1 MDDDTLAAAAAACH
15 TSFMQSDKFRFSRPF
30 SPNAPMNFSQRFT
43 FLFSAPTFEAED
55 LEGLRVQE
63 IIAAIQRL
71 GFQVIRAPRI
81 EDAEIAVQTD
91 AAIGCLVVDWGK
103 KGLEGKAASLINVMR
118 RRGLEMPIVLLVRRK
133 RFEDVPVEVLD
144 FIDGYV
150 FLAEETPEF
159 IARNLVSR
167 LTQYAEAL
175 KTPFFGALVDYAE
188 EGNQLWTCPGHNG
201 GIFYSRSPIGRIFR
215 EHLGEAI
222 FRDDLDNSIVELGD
236 LLTHEGPAL
245 AAQKEAAAIFGAEK
259 TYFVLNGTSASNK
272 IALSALVTDGDL
284 VLFDR
289 NNHKA
294 AHHGAL
300 LLAGGIPIYLPT
312 DRNAYG
318 LIGPIRAAALDE
330 TAIRAAIRANPLV
343 KDADA
348 WRRER
353 PFRAAVIEQCT
364 YDGTIY
370 DARHILAKIGP
381 LCEYILFD
389 EAWAG
394 FMKFHPIYAGRFAM
408 GLANLDAEAPG
419 IIATQSTHKQLASF
433 SQASQIHV
441 KDSHIRGQRRRV
453 EHRRFNESFLLH
465 ASTSPFYPLFASLD
479 VGAQM
484 MKGRSGEVLWD
495 DTIRLGIELRKKLRA
510 VRQEFERRESDPAR
524 RWFFDPFVPDMVRLP
539 DAADERGVHE
549 VPWESVATDALASH
563 AHFWEL
569 SPGARWHG
577 FESVVPGFAIT
588 DPNKL
593 TLLTPG
599 FDRVTGEYEAHG
611 IPAPVVAQYLREN
624 RVVAEKFD
632 LNSLLFLLT
641 PGVEASK
648 AGTLVSALVAFKRLH
663 DDNALLETAFPKF
676 VAGRPKRYRGL
687 RLRDLCRDMHVFF
700 RGENVSAL
708 QKAQFVAEH
717 LPEPAMTPHEAARQ
731 LVRNNVDYL
740 PISDVEGRVAATL
753 FVVYPPGIATIVPGE
768 RLSARARPMID
779 YLTAFERSS
788 NLFPGFETEVQGV
801 YREVDE
807 SGTTRFYTYVVRE

>member
-1 MDDDTLAAAAAACH
+1 
-15 TSFMQSDKFRFSRPF
+15 
-30 SPNAPMNFSQRFT
+30 MNFSQRFT
-43 FLFSAPTFEAED
+43 FLFSAPTFESED
-55 LEGLRVQE
+55 LEGLRVAE
-63 IIAAIQRL
+63 IIAAIQRH
-71 GFQVIRAPRI
+71 GFQVINARRI

-103 KGLEGKAASLINVMR
+103 KGLEGKTAALINLMR
-118 RRGLEMPIVLLVRRK
+118 RRGLEMPIVLLVRRR

-167 LTQYAEAL
+167 LTQYAETL
-175 KTPFFGALVDYAE
+175 KTPFFGTLVEYAE
-188 EGNQLWTCPGHNG
+188 KGNQLWTCPGHNG
-201 GIFYSRSPIGRIFR
+201 GMFYSRSPIGRIFK
-215 EHLGEAI
+215 EHLGEAV

-245 AAQKEAAAIFGAEK
+245 AAQKEAAEIFGAER

-272 IALSALVTDGDL
+272 IVLSALIADGDL

-300 LLAGGIPIYLPT
+300 LLGGGIPIYLPT

-318 LIGPIRAAALDE
+318 LIGPITTSALDE
-330 TAIRAAIRANPLV
+330 SAIRESIRSNPLV
-343 KDADA
+343 KDPDA
-348 WRRER
+348 WQRPR

-370 DARHILAKIGP
+370 DAQFILERIGP
-381 LCEYILFD
+381 LCDYIMFD

-408 GLANLDAEAPG
+408 GLKNLGDNAPG

-441 KDSHIRGQRRRV
+441 KDSHIHDQRRRV

-510 VRQEFERRESDPAR
+510 VQREFERKELDPER
-524 RWFFDPFVPDMVRLP
+524 RWFFEPFVPDMVQLP
-539 DAADERGVHE
+539 DAAREGGVHE
-549 VPWESVATDALASH
+549 VAWDSVATDALASH
-563 AHFWEL
+563 PHFWEL
-569 SPGARWHG
+569 LPGAHWHG
-577 FESVVPGFAIT
+577 FSDIPSGYAIT

-599 FDRVTGEYEAHG
+599 FNRATGEYEAHG
-611 IPAPVVAQYLREN
+611 VPAPIVAQYLREN
-624 RVVAEKFD
+624 RVVPEKND

-648 AGTLVSALVAFKRLH
+648 AGTLVSTLVAFKRLH
-663 DDNALLETAFPKF
+663 DENALLENVIPAF
-676 VAGRPKRYRGL
+676 VAAQSRRRYAGTRV
-687 RLRDLCRDMHVFF
+687 RDLCAEMHTFF
-700 RGENVSAL
+700 RAANVSAL
-708 QKAQFVAEH
+708 QKAQFMADH
-717 LPEPAMTPHEAARQ
+717 LPELAMTPHEANRN

-740 PISDVEGRVAATL
+740 PIDEIEGRVAATL

-768 RLSARARPMID
+768 RLDARANPMIG
-779 YLTAFERSS
+779 YLKVFERAS
-788 NLFPGFETEVQGV
+788 NLFPGFDAEIQGV
-801 YREVDE
+801 YREVNA
-807 SGTTRFYTYVVRE
+807 GGKVRFYTYVVRE

>member
-1 MDDDTLAAAAAACH
+1 
-15 TSFMQSDKFRFSRPF
+15 
-30 SPNAPMNFSQRFT
+30 MNFVQRFT

-55 LEGLRVQE
+55 LEGLRVAE
-63 IIAAIQRL
+63 IIAAIQRM

-167 LTQYAEAL
+167 LTQYAETL

-188 EGNQLWTCPGHNG
+188 QDNQLWTCPGHNG
-201 GIFYSRSPIGRIFR
+201 GIFYSRSPIGRIFM
-215 EHLGEAI
+215 EYLGEAI
-222 FRDDLDNSIVELGD
+222 FRDDLDNSITELGD

-272 IALSALVTDGDL
+272 IALSALIADGDL

-300 LLAGGIPIYLPT
+300 LLAGGIPVYLPT
-312 DRNAYG
+312 DRNAHG
-318 LIGPIRAAALDE
+318 LIGPMEAASLDVGKIRE
-330 TAIRAAIRANPLV
+330 AIRNNPLV
-343 KDADA
+343 TDKDAWQRA
-348 WRRER
+348 R

-364 YDGTIY
+364 YDGTIHS
-370 DARHILAKIGP
+370 AQEILARIGA
-381 LCEYILFD
+381 LCDYILFD

-408 GLANLDAEAPG
+408 GLRNLDESAPG
-419 IIATQSTHKQLASF
+419 IVATQSTHKQLASF

-441 KDSHIRGQRRRV
+441 KDSHIRGQLRRV
-453 EHRRFNESFLLH
+453 EHRRFNKSFLQH

-495 DTIRLGIELRKKLRA
+495 DTVRLGIELRKKLRA
-510 VRQEFERRESDPAR
+510 VRTEFERREQDPAR
-524 RWFFDPFVPDMVRLP
+524 RWFFDPFVPDVVRLP
-539 DAADERGVHE
+539 DAADGGGVHA
-549 VPWESVATDALASH
+549 VAWESVATDALASH

-569 SPGARWHG
+569 APGAAWHG
-577 FESVVPGFAIT
+577 FKSVVPGFAIT

-599 FDRVTGEYEAHG
+599 FDRRTGEYEAHG

-648 AGTLVSALVAFKRLH
+648 AGTLVSALVGFKRLH
-663 DDNALLETAFPKF
+663 DDNAPLENVIPRF
-676 VAGRPKRYRGL
+676 VAANPKRYRGL
-687 RLRDLCRDMHVFF
+687 RLRDLCQEMRDFF
-700 RGENVSAL
+700 RAANVSAL
-708 QKAQFVAEH
+708 QKAQFTAEH
-717 LPEPAMTPHEAARQ
+717 LPEPAMTPHEAGRQ
-731 LVRNNVDYL
+731 LKRNNVDYL
-740 PISDVEGRVAATL
+740 PIDKIEGRVAATL

-768 RLSARARPMID
+768 RLSERARPMVD
-779 YLTAFERSS
+779 YLKVFERSS
-788 NLFPGFETEVQGV
+788 NLFPGFETEVQGI
-801 YREVDE
+801 YRERDE
-807 SGTTRFYTYVVRE
+807 AGAVRFHTYVVRE

>member
-1 MDDDTLAAAAAACH
+1 
-15 TSFMQSDKFRFSRPF
+15 
-30 SPNAPMNFSQRFT
+30 MNFVQRFT

-55 LEGLRVQE
+55 LEGLRVAE
-63 IIAAIQRL
+63 IIAAIQRM
-71 GFQVIRAPRI
+71 GFQVIRARRI
-81 EDAEIAVQTD
+81 EDAEMAVQTD

-103 KGLEGKAASLINVMR
+103 KGLEGKAASLINLMR

-167 LTQYAEAL
+167 LTQYAETL

-188 EGNQLWTCPGHNG
+188 QGNQLWTCPGHNG
-201 GIFYSRSPIGRIFR
+201 GIFYSRSPIGRIFM
-215 EHLGEAI
+215 EHLGEAV
-222 FRDDLDNSIVELGD
+222 FRDDLDNSIIELGD

-245 AAQKEAAAIFGAEK
+245 TAQKEAAAVFGAEK

-272 IALSALVTDGDL
+272 IALSALIAEGDL

-300 LLAGGIPIYLPT
+300 LITGGIPVYLPT
-312 DRNAYG
+312 DRNAHG
-318 LIGPIRAAALDE
+318 LIGPIDSGALDE
-330 TAIRAAIRANPLV
+330 TKIREAIRNNPLV
-343 KDADA
+343 TDKDA

-370 DARHILAKIGP
+370 SAQEVLARIGK
-381 LCEYILFD
+381 LCDYILFD

-408 GLANLDAEAPG
+408 GLRNLADDAPG

-441 KDSHIRGQRRRV
+441 RDSHIRGQRRRV
-453 EHRRFNESFLLH
+453 EHRRFNESFLQH

-510 VRQEFERRESDPAR
+510 VRNEFERREPDPAR
-524 RWFFDPFVPDMVRLP
+524 RWFFDPFVPDVVRLP
-539 DAADERGVHE
+539 DTADGGVHE

-569 SPGARWHG
+569 APGAAWHG
-577 FESVVPGFAIT
+577 FKSVVPGFAIT

-599 FDRVTGEYEAHG
+599 FDRRSGEYEDHG

-624 RVVAEKFD
+624 RVVPEKFD

-648 AGTLVSALVAFKRLH
+648 AGTLVSSLVAFKRLH
-663 DDNALLETAFPKF
+663 DENALLENVFPRF
-676 VAGRPKRYRGL
+676 VAANPKRYRGL
-687 RLRDLCRDMHVFF
+687 RLRDLCGEMHAFF
-700 RGENVSAL
+700 RSANVSAL
-708 QKAQFVAEH
+708 QKAQFTAAH
-717 LPEPAMTPHEAARQ
+717 LPEPAMAPNEAGRE

-740 PISDVEGRVAATL
+740 PIDEIGGRIAATL

-768 RLSARARPMID
+768 RLDERARPMIE
-779 YLTAFERSS
+779 YLKVFERSS
-788 NLFPGFETEVQGV
+788 NVFPGFDTEVQGL
-801 YREVDE
+801 YRERDAA
-807 SGTTRFYTYVVRE
+807 GTVRFYTYVVRE

>member
-1 MDDDTLAAAAAACH
+1 
-15 TSFMQSDKFRFSRPF
+15 
-30 SPNAPMNFSQRFT
+30 MNFVQRFT

-55 LEGLRVQE
+55 LEGLRVAE
-63 IIAAIQRL
+63 IIAAIQRM
-71 GFQVIRAPRI
+71 GFQVIRARRI
-81 EDAEIAVQTD
+81 EDAEMAVQTD

-103 KGLEGKAASLINVMR
+103 KGLEGKAASLINLMR

-167 LTQYAEAL
+167 LTQYAETL

-188 EGNQLWTCPGHNG
+188 QGNQLWTCPGHNG
-201 GIFYSRSPIGRIFR
+201 GIFYSRSPIGRIFM
-215 EHLGEAI
+215 EHLGEAV
-222 FRDDLDNSIVELGD
+222 FRDDLDNSIIELGD

-245 AAQKEAAAIFGAEK
+245 TAQKEAAAVFGAEK

-272 IALSALVTDGDL
+272 IALSALIAEGDL

-300 LLAGGIPIYLPT
+300 LITGGIPVYLPT
-312 DRNAYG
+312 DRNAHG
-318 LIGPIRAAALDE
+318 LIGPIDSSALDE
-330 TAIRAAIRANPLV
+330 TKIREAIRNNPLV
-343 KDADA
+343 TDKDA
-348 WRRER
+348 WQRER

-370 DARHILAKIGP
+370 SAQEILARIGK
-381 LCEYILFD
+381 LCDYILFD

-408 GLANLDAEAPG
+408 GLRNLGDDAPG

-441 KDSHIRGQRRRV
+441 RDSHIRGQRRRV
-453 EHRRFNESFLLH
+453 EHRRFNESFLQH

-510 VRQEFERRESDPAR
+510 VRNEFERREPDPAR
-524 RWFFDPFVPDMVRLP
+524 RWFFDPFVPDVVRLP
-539 DAADERGVHE
+539 DTADGGVHE

-569 SPGARWHG
+569 APGAAWHG
-577 FESVVPGFAIT
+577 FKSVVPGFAIT

-599 FDRVTGEYEAHG
+599 FDRRTGEYEDHG

-624 RVVAEKFD
+624 RVVPEKFD

-648 AGTLVSALVAFKRLH
+648 AGTLVSSLVAFKRLY
-663 DDNALLETAFPKF
+663 DENALLENVFPRF
-676 VAGRPKRYRGL
+676 VAANPKRYRGL
-687 RLRDLCRDMHVFF
+687 RLRDLCGEMHAFF
-700 RGENVSAL
+700 RSANVSAL
-708 QKAQFVAEH
+708 QKAQFTAAH
-717 LPEPAMTPHEAARQ
+717 LPEPAMAPNEAGRE

-740 PISDVEGRVAATL
+740 PIDEIGGRIAATL

-768 RLSARARPMID
+768 RLDERARPMIE
-779 YLTAFERSS
+779 YLKVFERSI
-788 NLFPGFETEVQGV
+788 NVFPGFDTEVQGL
-801 YREVDE
+801 YRERDAAGAV
-807 SGTTRFYTYVVRE
+807 RFYTYVVRE

>member
-1 MDDDTLAAAAAACH
+1 
-15 TSFMQSDKFRFSRPF
+15 
-30 SPNAPMNFSQRFT
+30 MNFSQRFT

-55 LEGLRVQE
+55 LEGMRVQQ
-63 IIAAIQRL
+63 IIAAIQRM
-71 GFQVIRAPRI
+71 GFQVVRAPRT
-81 EDAEIAVQTD
+81 EDAEMAVQTD

-167 LTQYAEAL
+167 LTQYAETL
-175 KTPFFGALVDYAE
+175 KTPFFGALVDYSE
-188 EGNQLWTCPGHNG
+188 QGNQLWTCPGHNG
-201 GIFYSRSPIGRIFR
+201 GIFYSRSPIGRIFM

-222 FRDDLDNSIVELGD
+222 FRDDLDNSILELGD

-245 AAQKEAAAIFGAEK
+245 QAEKEAAAIFGAER

-272 IALSALVTDGDL
+272 IALSALIADGDL

-318 LIGPIRAAALDE
+318 LIGPIQPAALGE
-330 TAIRAAIRANPLV
+330 AAIREAIRANPLV
-343 KDADA
+343 KDPDA
-348 WRRER
+348 WQRER

-370 DARHILAKIGP
+370 SAQHILAAIGP
-381 LCEYILFD
+381 LCDYILFD

-408 GLANLDAEAPG
+408 GLSNLDDKAPG

-453 EHRRFNESFLLH
+453 EHRRFNESFLQH

-510 VRQEFERRESDPAR
+510 IRQEFERRESDPLR
-524 RWFFDPFVPDMVRLP
+524 RWFFDPFVPDVVRLE
-539 DAADERGVHE
+539 DAAREGGVHE
-549 VPWESVATDALASH
+549 VPWESVATDALASQ
-563 AHFWEL
+563 AQFWEL

-577 FESVVPGFAIT
+577 FPSVQAGYAIT

-599 FDRVTGEYEAHG
+599 FNRAAGEYEAHG
-611 IPAPVVAQYLREN
+611 VPAPVVAQYLREN
-624 RVVAEKFD
+624 RVVPEKFD

-648 AGTLVSALVAFKRLH
+648 AGTLVSTLVAFKRLY
-663 DDNALLETAFPKF
+663 DDNVLLDYAIPRF
-676 VAGRPKRYRGL
+676 VAGQPKRYRGV
-687 RLRDLCRDMHVFF
+687 RLRDLCQEMHSFF
-700 RGENVSAL
+700 RAENVSAL
-708 QKAQFVAEH
+708 QKAQFTSEH
-717 LPEPAMTPHEAARQ
+717 LPEPAMTPHEAGRH

-740 PISDVEGRVAATL
+740 PIDQIEGRIASTL

-779 YLTAFERSS
+779 YLKVFERSS
-788 NLFPGFETEVQGV
+788 NLFPGFETEIQGV
-801 YREVDE
+801 YREIE
-807 SGTTRFYTYVVRE
+807 ASGAVRFHTYVVRE

>member
-1 MDDDTLAAAAAACH
+1 
-15 TSFMQSDKFRFSRPF
+15 
-30 SPNAPMNFSQRFT
+30 MNFVQRFT

-55 LEGLRVQE
+55 LEGLRVAE
-63 IIAAIQRL
+63 IIAAIQRM
-71 GFQVIRAPRI
+71 GFQVIRARRI
-81 EDAEIAVQTD
+81 EDAEMAVQTD

-103 KGLEGKAASLINVMR
+103 KGLEGKAASLINLMR

-167 LTQYAEAL
+167 LTQYAETL

-188 EGNQLWTCPGHNG
+188 QGNQLWTCPGHNG
-201 GIFYSRSPIGRIFR
+201 GIFYSRSPIGRIFM
-215 EHLGEAI
+215 EHLGEAV
-222 FRDDLDNSIVELGD
+222 FRDDLDNSIIELGD

-245 AAQKEAAAIFGAEK
+245 TAQKEAAAVFGAEK

-272 IALSALVTDGDL
+272 IALSALIAEGDL

-300 LLAGGIPIYLPT
+300 LITGGIPVYLPT
-312 DRNAYG
+312 DRNAHG
-318 LIGPIRAAALDE
+318 LIGPIDSGALDE
-330 TAIRAAIRANPLV
+330 TKIREAIRNNPLV
-343 KDADA
+343 TDKDA

-370 DARHILAKIGP
+370 SAQEILARIGK
-381 LCEYILFD
+381 LCDYILFD

-408 GLANLDAEAPG
+408 GLRNLADDAPG

-441 KDSHIRGQRRRV
+441 RDSHIRGQRRRV
-453 EHRRFNESFLLH
+453 EHRRFNESFLQH

-510 VRQEFERRESDPAR
+510 VRNEFERREPDPAR
-524 RWFFDPFVPDMVRLP
+524 RWFFDPFVPDVVRLP
-539 DAADERGVHE
+539 DTADGGVHE

-569 SPGARWHG
+569 APGAAWHG
-577 FESVVPGFAIT
+577 FKSVVPGFAIT

-599 FDRVTGEYEAHG
+599 FDRRSGEYEDHG

-624 RVVAEKFD
+624 RVVPEKFD

-648 AGTLVSALVAFKRLH
+648 AGTLVSSLVAFKRLH
-663 DDNALLETAFPKF
+663 DENALLENVFPRF
-676 VAGRPKRYRGL
+676 VAANPKRYRGL
-687 RLRDLCRDMHVFF
+687 RLRDLCGEMHAFF
-700 RGENVSAL
+700 RSANVSAL
-708 QKAQFVAEH
+708 QKAQFTAAH
-717 LPEPAMTPHEAARQ
+717 LPEPAMAPNEAGRE

-740 PISDVEGRVAATL
+740 PIDEIGGRIAATL

-768 RLSARARPMID
+768 RLDERARPMIE
-779 YLTAFERSS
+779 YLKVFERSS
-788 NLFPGFETEVQGV
+788 NVFPGFDTEVQGL
-801 YREVDE
+801 YRERDAAGAV
-807 SGTTRFYTYVVRE
+807 RFYTYVVRE